1 MVSPIQVV
9 PAILANEPETLGKLV
24 GVAETFAKFVQ
35 FDIMDGKFVP
45 SRSIGYE
52 DIAHLKPEFD
62 WEVHLMVLKPE
73 DYVSGFQKAGAKRII
88 FHYEATPEPE
98 KVISAVRRANLQVG
112 LAVNPETPV
121 SAILPL
127 ANEIDVVLFMTVHPG
142 FYGAKFL
149 PEVMD
154 GVKELRHILPE
165 IEI

>member
-1 MVSPIQVV
+1 MVRPVQVV

-88 FHYEATPEPE
+88 FHYEATPEPRLVVAAGTCSCSGGIFGQNYATVGGVD
-98 KVISAVRRANLQVG
+98 KVIPVDVYIPG
-112 LAVNPETPV
+112 CPPNPHALLNGILI
-121 SAILPL
+121 AIGRL
-127 ANEIDVVLFMTVHPG
+127 
-142 FYGAKFL
+142 KS
-149 PEVMD
+149 
-154 GVKELRHILPE
+154 
-165 IEI
+165 